1 MKLNQVLFE
10 GFLAYQVPHDAREH
24 LATMFPPKY
33 PEFVGHHIT
42 QAFGV
47 SNPGELAVPSA
58 NIKVI
63 GYVEEDGLEALV
75 VEVNGSKRR
84 PDGKIYHITWSLDR
98 SKGKKP
104 VMSNDLIARGNW
116 LATDTYQFTAP
127 LKHFN

>member
-1 MKLNQVLFE
+1 MKIQELLHE
-10 GFLAYQVPHDAREH
+10 GYLAYEVPDNARQR
-24 LATMFPPKY
+24 LSVLFPPKY
-33 PEFVGHHIT
+33 PEFVGRHIT
-42 QAFGV
+42 SAFGV
-47 SNPGELAVPSA
+47 SNPGELATPNA
-58 NIKVI
+58 HIKVI

-104 VMSNDLIARGNW
+104 VMSNDLIAQRNW
-116 LATDTYQFTAP
+116 VAVSPYEFDAP